1 MEITPMNSL
10 LQKLETVLQMP
21 DAGTM
26 NGMDYEFSPI
36 PGEVEVVQV
45 TFKDREE
52 FPIYLTQSAS
62 QMICICY
69 LWRDAEVIADKRSQ
83 MLENMLDMNIPMPLS
98 SFGRIGEWYAIFGA
112 LDLNSS
118 AGSIIKELTVL
129 SDNALDALDAMSEYL
144 N

>member
-1 MEITPMNSL
+1 MSNL
-10 LQKLETVLQMP
+10 LEKLESVLQMS

-26 NGMDYEFSPI
+26 NGMEYEFNPI

-52 FPIYLTQSAS
+52 FPLYLTQSNS
-62 QMICICY
+62 QMLCICY
-69 LWRDAEVIADKRSQ
+69 LWKDAEVIAEKRTQ
-83 MLENMLDMNIPMPLS
+83 MLESMLDMNIPMPLS

-112 LDLNSS
+112 LDQDSS
-118 AGSIIKELTVL
+118 ASSVIKELTVL
-129 SDNALDALDAMSEYL
+129 SDNALDALEAMSEYL

>member
-1 MEITPMNSL
+1 MNSL
-10 LQKLETVLQMP
+10 LRKLESVLQMP

-26 NGMDYEFSPI
+26 NGLDYEFNPI

-52 FPIYLTQSAS
+52 FPIYLTQSDS

-69 LWRDAEVIADKRSQ
+69 LWRDREVVTEKRVQ
-83 MLENMLDMNIPMPLS
+83 MLESMLDMNIPMPLS

-112 LDLNSS
+112 LDQNSS
-118 AGSIIKELTVL
+118 TASIIKELTVL
-129 SDNALDALDAMSEYL
+129 SDNALDAVDAMSEYL